1 MKQFN
6 LFNPVAGHVNIPHTK
21 GYIRVSVC
29 VFAGLVMCD
38 KTNSNPHWPLVF
50 SQFPPPDARKR
61 ITRIPICR
69 AISPPGGHLLYLSR
83 SNVLALLGCICV
95 WLCVCVCLFNSRKF
109 LLILIESFTT
119 LRCAFVYALVFA
131 FVFVFLS
138 VCVCVCAQ
146 LHFPR
151 TACVPLC
158 VCVCVHGAWRF

>member
-29 VFAGLVMCD
+29 VFAGLVMYD
-38 KTNSNPHWPLVF
+38 KTNPNPHWPLVF

-95 WLCVCVCLFNSRKF
+95 CVCVCLF
-109 LLILIESFTT
+109 I
-119 LRCAFVYALVFA
+119 
-131 FVFVFLS
+131 
-138 VCVCVCAQ
+138 
-146 LHFPR
+146 
-151 TACVPLC
+151 
-158 VCVCVHGAWRF
+158 